1 MNRIVLS
8 LWAMNL
14 VACGATQASA
24 PAPQPSTPAATESPS
39 PAPATWSDDMSK
51 QDKAAFMKLK
61 VAPKL
66 GALQARYGAQGLS
79 VLGLSTEEAQD
90 VATFAQRTSMR
101 YAGVAVDKHATTTR
115 AYGVSSLPTLVVI
128 DKQGIVRDVVVGYD
142 PSADGRL
149 EGVVRA
155 LLAEPAPSD

>member
-66 GALQARYGAQGLS
+66 GAVFHAADANRYANFGCGTCHGPKFQLPRDYLPKLTMKDGKITAFAEKPQVAQFMAQKVAPEMAA
-79 VLGLSTEEAQD
+79 VLGKAPFD
-90 VATFAQRTSMR
+90 PATGKGFGCM
-101 YAGVAVDKHATTTR
+101 GCHAL
-115 AYGVSSLPTLVVI
+115 GS
-128 DKQGIVRDVVVGYD
+128 K
-142 PSADGRL
+142 
-149 EGVVRA
+149 
-155 LLAEPAPSD
+155 